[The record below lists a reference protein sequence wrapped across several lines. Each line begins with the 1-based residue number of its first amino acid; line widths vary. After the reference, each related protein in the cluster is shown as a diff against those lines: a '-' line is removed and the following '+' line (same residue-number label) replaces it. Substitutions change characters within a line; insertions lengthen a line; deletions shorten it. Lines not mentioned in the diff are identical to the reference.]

1 VNTLRKTYPLLPT
14 SLVVVAIV
22 APMAQGTGSADRVSV
37 LEKKMKALTARV
49 ATLESQ
55 ASAAKNDVA
64 AAKSDIATAK
74 SDIATVQGK
83 VTALENGGA
92 ALQSALTAV
101 QSSVGGLTSCLRY
114 KVMPITDYDGYLYTP
129 DGNKVGVTTALDITD
144 AGQTPQGYAALMN
157 PSCVG
162 ASNVTR
168 PATQIQRDA
177 IAFNT
182 R

>member
-1 VNTLRKTYPLLPT
+1 
-14 SLVVVAIV
+14 
-22 APMAQGTGSADRVSV
+22 V

-55 ASAAKNDVA
+55 AAAAKNDVA

-101 QSSVGGLTSCLRY
+101 QSSVGGLTTCLRY
-114 KVMPITDYDGYLYTP
+114 KVLPMTDYDGYLYTP

-144 AGQTPQGYAALMN
+144 SGQTPQGYAALMN

-162 ASNVTR
+162 ASNVMR
-168 PATQIQRDA
+168 PAAQVQAGVT
-177 IAFNT
+177 AFNT